1 MNQAQFQKAAGL
13 SAGLAARWYPHI
25 DAAMREFGITAV
37 NDQAMFIAQLGHESA
52 GFTSLVE
59 SFNYSVDGLKKTFSK
74 RLTPY
79 QCEMLGRVDGK
90 GYRTLTPGD
99 IERMNR
105 LKDVSRHFCNLLDTE
120 RSELLTVRN
129 GPAMLSTEQAREI
142 DDALRCLSIARTK
155 MQEACMWAC
164 RAVTRPDSD
173 C

>member
-1 MNQAQFQKAAGL
+1 MSEAKPQ
-13 SAGLAARWYPHI
+13 
-25 DAAMREFGITAV
+25 
-37 NDQAMFIAQLGHESA
+37 
-52 GFTSLVE
+52 
-59 SFNYSVDGLKKTFSK
+59 DGST
-74 RLTPY
+74 
-79 QCEMLGRVDGK
+79 VK
-90 GYRTLTPGD
+90 GYRSLTPGE

-105 LKDVSRHFCNLLDTE
+105 LKDQFCNLLDTE
-120 RSELLTVRN
+120 RSELPTVRN